1 MIKDILEANDNV
13 THNQKELEVL
23 KQYFPAC
30 FKSDGSFDIT
40 RFSEFLKDKVNITHE
55 GYELKFLGKSYAK
68 LLASLDTETVIVP
81 DEDHN
86 SLPENKNSQNI
97 YISGDNLD
105 ALKHLLKSYS
115 GKVKCIYIDPPYNT
129 GSDGFVYKDKFEFK
143 ADELARKLSI
153 GQEQAEKILDLT
165 SKGSASH
172 SAWMTFMYPRLQ
184 LARDMMTKDGVILI
198 SIDDYEQANLRLL
211 CDEVFGEDNFIASL
225 IWDLGTGT
233 TAGHFTR
240 GHEYV
245 LVYCYDK
252 LSLPN
257 FANPEE
263 GQLVVHGALKKISY
277 KNPASVIEFPQGF
290 EFDGK
295 DAVFKNEIGDS
306 EKEYILSD
314 EMRFKDGKLVKPTKV
329 KAGFAMRDQVL
340 DFIAGKEVFD
350 TKGQKVIKFY
360 FNKSGILFY
369 VKDKSVVNPRTVLS
383 DIPSTKTASTELIK
397 LMGGNYFSYPKPVL
411 LLKYLFRLLTS
422 KKDIVMDFFSGSGT
436 AAQSVMELNLEDSGS
451 RKYLLVQLP
460 ERILANSEAYQ
471 KGFRTVEQIGIDR
484 IKRAANQIR
493 KEHPDTKVDLGFKH
507 YTLKDI
513 EEKSLLDRIY
523 DFTPDAI
530 IPDTSISDSIG
541 LNTIL
546 TTWLVSDGYGFNN
559 NCKALELD
567 NYTAYHC
574 DNHLYLINSGLSS
587 EAVKQLMDK
596 YSNDADFIPQN
607 VVIFG
612 YNFNYVQTENLKT
625 NFKILKDTEK
635 NLKINLQIRY

>member
-13 THNQKELEVL
+13 TPNQKELEVL
-23 KQYFPAC
+23 KQNFPSC
-30 FKSDGSFDIT
+30 FKADGSFDIT

-68 LLASLDTETVIVP
+68 LLASLDTETLIVP

-184 LARDMMTKDGVILI
+184 LAREMLTEDGAILI
-198 SIDDYEQANLRLL
+198 NIDDNEQANLKIL
-211 CDEVFGEDNFIASL
+211 CDDIFGEQCF
-225 IWDLGTGT
+225 LGTFIWFKKLTGGYDNDNINT
-233 TAGHFTR
+233 QHDYILAYSKSNSFAINLRAEESKYKFIDPKTGKKFKWDSLWNTGGLTYSKTMDYPIKAPDGSDIYPIGER
-240 GHEYV
+240 GVSFWVWSKEKV
-245 LVYCYDK
+245 
-252 LSLPN
+252 
-257 FANPEE
+257 
-263 GQLVVHGALKKISY
+263 
-277 KNPASVIEFPQGF
+277 
-290 EFDGK
+290 
-295 DAVFKNEIGDS
+295 
-306 EKEYILSD
+306 EKERDELRFVKDDDGNWKVYKKVFQSD
-314 EMRFKDGKLVKPTKV
+314 GLIPGSITLLEKMEVGGNTNATQEIKDLFGAKVFDYPKPTKLI
-329 KAGFAMRDQVL
+329 RYLIDR
-340 DFIAGKEVFD
+340 
-350 TKGQKVIKFY
+350 
-360 FNKSGILFY
+360 
-369 VKDKSVVNPRTVLS
+369 VVN
-383 DIPSTKTASTELIK
+383 
-397 LMGGNYFSYPKPVL
+397 NN
-411 LLKYLFRLLTS
+411 
-422 KKDIVMDFFSGSGT
+422 DIVMDFFAGSSTT
-436 AAQSVMELNLEDSGS
+436 ADAVLNYSVEHKYLNLH
-451 RKYLLVQLP
+451 YILVQLP
-460 ERILANSEAYQ
+460 EPLYKIVNGKEEPIKTGAVTSAFNLGY
-471 KGFRTVEQIGIDR
+471 RTIDQIGMDR

-507 YTLKDI
+507 YTLKEI

-559 NCKALELD
+559 SCKALELD

-587 EAVKQLMDK
+587 DAVKQLMDK
-596 YSNDADFIPQN
+596 YSNDADFSPQN

>member
-13 THNQKELEVL
+13 TPNQKELGVL
-23 KQYFPAC
+23 KQNFPSC
-30 FKSDGSFDIT
+30 FKADGSFDIT

-184 LARDMMTKDGVILI
+184 LAREMLTEDGVIFI
-198 SIDDYEQANLRLL
+198 SIDDNEQANLKLI
-211 CDEVFGEDNFIASL
+211 CDEVFGEENFIAN
-225 IWDLGTGT
+225 IPYRKR
-233 TAGHFTR
+233 TAKSDVPCGISQDY
-240 GHEYV
+240 ESILCYV
-245 LVYCYDK
+245 E
-252 LSLPN
+252 S
-257 FANPEE
+257 
-263 GQLVVHGALKKISY
+263 S
-277 KNPASVIEFPQGF
+277 
-290 EFDGK
+290 
-295 DAVFKNEIGDS
+295 VFKAAIDGSPRRYFETPDFPGRPWRIHDMTNQRTASERPNSFFTMINPKTGEEYPCDPNRTWRVTKDTFQTYYEKHEIVFPGDYDFLNIS
-306 EKEYILSD
+306 KPQARY
-314 EMRFKDGKLVKPTKV
+314 FKDKDMEKDGIAFGKIAVSTK
-329 KAGFAMRDQVL
+329 L
-340 DFIAGKEVFD
+340 PKEVGMNSDGTSEIKKLFD
-350 TKGQKVIKFY
+350 DHLV
-360 FNKSGILFY
+360 
-369 VKDKSVVNPRTVLS
+369 
-383 DIPSTKTASTELIK
+383 
-397 LMGGNYFSYPKPVL
+397 FSFPKPVS
-411 LLKYLFRLLTS
+411 LLKFFIKILNVKQGIIL
-422 KKDIVMDFFSGSGT
+422 DFFSGSGT
-436 AAQSVMELNLEDSGS
+436 TAQAVMEDNDELDSNFN
-451 RKYLLVQLP
+451 YIMVQLP
-460 ERILANSEAYQ
+460 EQIKEDKEAFKLGY
-471 KGFRTVEQIGIDR
+471 RTIDQIGMDR

-507 YTLKDI
+507 YTLKEI
-513 EEKSLLDRIY
+513 EEKNLLDRIY

-559 NCKALELD
+559 SCKALELD

-574 DNHLYLINSGLSS
+574 DNHLYLINSGLSN

-596 YSNDADFIPQN
+596 YSNDAEFSPQN

>member
-13 THNQKELEVL
+13 TPNQKELEVL
-23 KQYFPAC
+23 IQNFPSC
-30 FKSDGSFDIT
+30 FKTDGSFDIT

-68 LLASLDTETVIVP
+68 LLASLDTETVIIP
-81 DEDHN
+81 DEEHN

-184 LARDMMTKDGVILI
+184 LARDMLTEDGVIFI
-198 SIDDYEQANLRLL
+198 SIDDNEQANLKLI
-211 CDEVFGEDNFIASL
+211 CDDIFGEENFIAN
-225 IWDLGTGT
+225 IPYRKR
-233 TAGHFTR
+233 TAKSDVPCGISQDY
-240 GHEYV
+240 ESILCYV
-245 LVYCYDK
+245 K
-252 LSLPN
+252 S
-257 FANPEE
+257 
-263 GQLVVHGALKKISY
+263 S
-277 KNPASVIEFPQGF
+277 
-290 EFDGK
+290 
-295 DAVFKNEIGDS
+295 VFKAAIDGSPRRYFETPDFPGRPWRIHDMTKQSTASERPNSFFTMINPKTGEEYPCDPNTTWRITKDTFQTYYEKHEIVFPGDYDFLNIS
-306 EKEYILSD
+306 KPQVRY
-314 EMRFKDGKLVKPTKV
+314 FKDKDMEKDGIAFGKIAVSTK
-329 KAGFAMRDQVL
+329 L
-340 DFIAGKEVFD
+340 PKEVGMNSDGTSEIKKLFD
-350 TKGQKVIKFY
+350 DHLV
-360 FNKSGILFY
+360 
-369 VKDKSVVNPRTVLS
+369 
-383 DIPSTKTASTELIK
+383 
-397 LMGGNYFSYPKPVL
+397 FSFPKPVS
-411 LLKYLFRLLTS
+411 LLKFFIKILNVKQGIIL
-422 KKDIVMDFFSGSGT
+422 DFFSGSGT
-436 AAQSVMELNLEDSGS
+436 TAQAVMEGNDELDSNFN
-451 RKYLLVQLP
+451 YIMVQLP
-460 ERILANSEAYQ
+460 EQIKEDKEAFKLGY
-471 KGFRTVEQIGIDR
+471 RTIDQIGMDR

-507 YTLKDI
+507 YTLKEI
-513 EEKSLLDRIY
+513 EEKNLLDRIY

-559 NCKALELD
+559 SCKALELD

-587 EAVKQLMDK
+587 DAVKQLMDK
-596 YSNDADFIPQN
+596 YSNDADFSPQN